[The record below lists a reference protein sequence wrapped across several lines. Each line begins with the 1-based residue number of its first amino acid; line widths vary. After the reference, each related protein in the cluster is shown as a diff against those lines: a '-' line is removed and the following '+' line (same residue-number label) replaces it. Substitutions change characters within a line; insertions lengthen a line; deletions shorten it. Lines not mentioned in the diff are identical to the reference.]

1 MAERNDNL
9 NQKQDKQKQSIE
21 PERSREQEYKR
32 PTEPE
37 RPREQEHKRP
47 TEPEHPREQ
56 EYKRPTE
63 PERPREQERPT
74 EPERPRE
81 QERPTEPERPREQE
95 YKRPTEPE
103 RPREQEYKRPTE
115 PEHPREQ
122 EYKRPTEPEHPREQ
136 EYKRPTEPERPK
148 EQENIQHTEQKQEPQ
163 ITDKQREIWLKAEPE
178 IIKEQRKLREVE
190 KLYLHPEDTYNR
202 YLQKYNREY
211 DFITKNIAFDEKQKR
226 EAVFAKTV
234 GLLLNSKDE
243 GERKLGVLYMI
254 YNAPPSDYYQN
265 LLSRHTQELLSIAF
279 ETDNPEIRKQAAYL
293 ANTIKNQPIET
304 VQDQLLSLANKVV
317 ETYKGDVVIDT
328 IPVKL
333 QHSLD
338 NYKYFK
344 EVEDYYNILSKEKSA
359 DRVVYAQEKLAEKLS
374 SIDDILLTNKAYNME
389 LSYDLHNIQKF
400 KEERGVVDK
409 NPITPQE
416 IVKKTLGTV
425 AASGSALQ
433 EAYRAANRYDNSML
447 AGKAVLETLVVKP
460 LARRARDQKLIDEA
474 LQATA
479 EDFVNTTVMAFI
491 LGMPV
496 FGILEEPLPSD
507 IGDIL
512 ASLPRGV
519 PIDAKGRQEYLD
531 SFIREHGDVV
541 EKLRKYANE
550 RMNRI
555 LKSNPDERK
564 RFLRTAQEWAKDR
577 GNDSRLL
584 QMQIASALNAKL
596 RFGGFTV
603 SKLTIS
609 IANSTLFLERY
620 TEAKNFTDQMELFTK
635 GVVVPMVTMSS
646 KEFMKIVNIL
656 KKKTSF
662 FDMFKNNKYV
672 AAVGAW
678 IGSSVKW
685 AKYVNAKYARLIGGA
700 GRTLSVLL
708 HADKPSDII
717 HALVTKPIM
726 NMVHKIINKMLR
738 AVGRV
743 IVRMLKVALQVLAQI
758 VAVILPYALILAL
771 ILLPIIILV
780 SMFLSPIGRISYT
793 DMEKSYIMDNQPAM
807 KTIQNVLF
815 GSKYGINDIDS
826 AMISAN
832 DIQDKEQRK
841 KEIEKIKQAYQWSQ
855 EYIMTNM
862 MHPIQA
868 YTVKKLLTKDEISKY
883 NGRGDMFA
891 IPYTARTYTIYE
903 TETATY
909 ICEEQTTT
917 TATTDTEKP
926 QPITTY
932 KKVLQTSTINYSTIL
947 EVTPPA
953 TCELDGQIVTET
965 ILKNTYDNARLV
977 KVLLNPKKDQ
987 LYVDGAYVDNMLLV
1001 YGQTASTYYAIISK
1015 PRDAYFVDHTSL
1027 LYLPKTNAQ
1036 VPTASMTKKEIEDL
1050 IRSEITKWIPV
1061 EVLSYGGQL
1070 KVQYVPPHTVPL
1082 LIPVERPTIQEMQ
1095 TYYAKYAVNNPW
1107 TRIARTFTDN
1117 AELSICDKNGT
1128 NIYESSDMGMTT
1140 SDSMDKNFLCV
1151 SKKVTKLTINPKD
1164 FGGVDWT
1171 YQLPTS
1177 ASTSTTATSSV
1188 HLGSGLERE
1197 YVTID
1202 ILDGKKNTVVT
1213 FSILAASVDVAALK
1227 AQTHTSVANIP
1238 IVSPSNKNTFFEIYY
1253 SDKNTTWAHI
1263 MAHDVPVFVNET
1275 NNGDAMVY
1283 LYWK

>member
-1 MAERNDNL
+1 
-9 NQKQDKQKQSIE
+9 
-21 PERSREQEYKR
+21 
-32 PTEPE
+32 
-37 RPREQEHKRP
+37 
-47 TEPEHPREQ
+47 
-56 EYKRPTE
+56 
-63 PERPREQERPT
+63 
-74 EPERPRE
+74 
-81 QERPTEPERPREQE
+81 
-95 YKRPTEPE
+95 
-103 RPREQEYKRPTE
+103 
-115 PEHPREQ
+115 
-122 EYKRPTEPEHPREQ
+122 
-136 EYKRPTEPERPK
+136 
-148 EQENIQHTEQKQEPQ
+148 
-163 ITDKQREIWLKAEPE
+163 
-178 IIKEQRKLREVE
+178 
-190 KLYLHPEDTYNR
+190 
-202 YLQKYNREY
+202 
-211 DFITKNIAFDEKQKR
+211 
-226 EAVFAKTV
+226 
-234 GLLLNSKDE
+234 LLNSKDE

-265 LLSRHTQELLSIAF
+265 RLSRHTQELLSIAF
-279 ETDNPEIRKQAAYL
+279 ETDDPEIRKQAAYL

-317 ETYKGDVVIDT
+317 ETYKGDAVIDT

-359 DRVVYAQEKLAEKLS
+359 DRVAYAQEKLAEKLS

-389 LSYDLHNIQKF
+389 LSYDLRNIQKF

-425 AASGSALQ
+425 AASGSKLQ

-460 LARRARDQKLIDEA
+460 LAHRARAQKLIDEA

-479 EDFVNTTVMAFI
+479 EDFVNTTVMALI

-541 EKLRKYANE
+541 EKLRKYVNE

-584 QMQIASALNAKL
+584 RMQMASTLNAKL
-596 RFGGFTV
+596 KFGGFTV

-609 IANSTLFLERY
+609 IANSILFLERY

-635 GVVVPMVTMSS
+635 GVVVPMVKMSS

-685 AKYVNAKYARLIGGA
+685 AKYVNAKYARLIGGT

-708 HADKPSDII
+708 HAEKPSDII
-717 HALVTKPIM
+717 HALVMKPVM
-726 NMVHKIINKMLR
+726 NMVHGIINKMLR

-743 IVRMLKVALQVLAQI
+743 ILQMLKVALQALGQI
-758 VAVILPYALILAL
+758 VAVILPYVLMLAL
-771 ILLPIIILV
+771 ILLPIIMLV
-780 SMFLSPIGRISYT
+780 SIFLSPIGQINYT
-793 DMEKSYIMDNQPAM
+793 DMEKSYIMDKQPAM

-826 AMISAN
+826 AMISTN
-832 DIQDKEQRK
+832 DIQDEEQRA

-868 YTVKKLLTKDEISKY
+868 YKVNKLLTKDEITKY

-903 TETATY
+903 TEIATY
-909 ICEEQTTT
+909 ICEKQTTT
-917 TATTDTEKP
+917 TATDT
-926 QPITTY
+926 ITTY
-932 KKVLQTSTINYSTIL
+932 KPVFQTSTINYSTIF
-947 EVTPPA
+947 EDTPPA
-953 TCELDGQIVTET
+953 ICESDGQIVTET
-965 ILKNTYDNARLV
+965 KLIETHDNARLV

-987 LYVDGAYVDNMLLV
+987 VYVDGAYVDNMLLA
-1001 YGQTASTYYAIISK
+1001 YGQTASTYYAIISE

-1036 VPTASMTKKEIEDL
+1036 VPTASMTKEEIEDL
-1050 IRSEITKWIPV
+1050 IRSEITKWIPPV

-1082 LIPVERPTIQEMQ
+1082 LIPVERPTVQEMQ
-1095 TYYAKYAVNNPW
+1095 TYYDKYAVNNPW

-1117 AELSICDKNGT
+1117 AELFICDKNGT
-1128 NIYESSDMGMTT
+1128 NIFEPSNMGMIG
-1140 SDSMDKNFLCV
+1140 SGSIDDYFLCV
-1151 SKKVTKLTINPKD
+1151 SKKVTNLAINPKD

-1171 YQLPTS
+1171 YQLPVS
-1177 ASTSTTATSSV
+1177 VSTSTTATNDV
-1188 HLGSGLERE
+1188 HLGAGLERE

-1202 ILDGKKNTVVT
+1202 ILDGKKNAVVT

-1238 IVSPSNKNTFFEIYY
+1238 IVSPSISTNTFFEIYY

>member
-1 MAERNDNL
+1 M
-9 NQKQDKQKQSIE
+9 
-21 PERSREQEYKR
+21 
-32 PTEPE
+32 
-37 RPREQEHKRP
+37 
-47 TEPEHPREQ
+47 
-56 EYKRPTE
+56 
-63 PERPREQERPT
+63 
-74 EPERPRE
+74 
-81 QERPTEPERPREQE
+81 
-95 YKRPTEPE
+95 
-103 RPREQEYKRPTE
+103 
-115 PEHPREQ
+115 
-122 EYKRPTEPEHPREQ
+122 
-136 EYKRPTEPERPK
+136 
-148 EQENIQHTEQKQEPQ
+148 
-163 ITDKQREIWLKAEPE
+163 
-178 IIKEQRKLREVE
+178 
-190 KLYLHPEDTYNR
+190 
-202 YLQKYNREY
+202 
-211 DFITKNIAFDEKQKR
+211 
-226 EAVFAKTV
+226 
-234 GLLLNSKDE
+234 
-243 GERKLGVLYMI
+243 
-254 YNAPPSDYYQN
+254 
-265 LLSRHTQELLSIAF
+265 
-279 ETDNPEIRKQAAYL
+279 
-293 ANTIKNQPIET
+293 
-304 VQDQLLSLANKVV
+304 
-317 ETYKGDVVIDT
+317 
-328 IPVKL
+328 VK
-333 QHSLD
+333 
-338 NYKYFK
+338 
-344 EVEDYYNILSKEKSA
+344 
-359 DRVVYAQEKLAEKLS
+359 
-374 SIDDILLTNKAYNME
+374 
-389 LSYDLHNIQKF
+389 
-400 KEERGVVDK
+400 
-409 NPITPQE
+409 
-416 IVKKTLGTV
+416 
-425 AASGSALQ
+425 
-433 EAYRAANRYDNSML
+433 
-447 AGKAVLETLVVKP
+447 
-460 LARRARDQKLIDEA
+460 
-474 LQATA
+474 
-479 EDFVNTTVMAFI
+479 
-491 LGMPV
+491 
-496 FGILEEPLPSD
+496 
-507 IGDIL
+507 
-512 ASLPRGV
+512 
-519 PIDAKGRQEYLD
+519 
-531 SFIREHGDVV
+531 
-541 EKLRKYANE
+541 
-550 RMNRI
+550 
-555 LKSNPDERK
+555 
-564 RFLRTAQEWAKDR
+564 
-577 GNDSRLL
+577 
-584 QMQIASALNAKL
+584 
-596 RFGGFTV
+596 
-603 SKLTIS
+603 
-609 IANSTLFLERY
+609 
-620 TEAKNFTDQMELFTK
+620 
-635 GVVVPMVTMSS
+635 MSS

-685 AKYVNAKYARLIGGA
+685 AKYVNAKYARLIGGT
-700 GRTLSVLL
+700 GHVLSVLL
-708 HADKPSDII
+708 HAEKPSDII
-717 HALVTKPIM
+717 HALVTKPVM
-726 NMVHKIINKMLR
+726 NMVHGIINKMLR

-743 IVRMLKVALQVLAQI
+743 ILRMLKVALQAIGQI
-758 VAVILPYALILAL
+758 VAVILPYALMLAL

-780 SMFLSPIGRISYT
+780 SMFLSPIGRINYT

-832 DIQDKEQRK
+832 DIQDEEQRA

-868 YTVKKLLTKDEISKY
+868 YKVNKLLTKDEITKY

-903 TETATY
+903 TEIATY
-909 ICEEQTTT
+909 ICEKQTTT
-917 TATTDTEKP
+917 TATNT
-926 QPITTY
+926 ITTY
-932 KKVLQTSTINYSTIL
+932 KPVFQTSTINYSTIL

-953 TCELDGQIVTET
+953 FCEPGQTRVTET
-965 ILKNTYDNARLV
+965 KLKKIHENARLV
-977 KVLLNPKKDQ
+977 KVLLNPKEDQ

-1036 VPTASMTKKEIEDL
+1036 VPTASMIKEEIEDL

-1082 LIPVERPTIQEMQ
+1082 LIPVEKPTIEEMQ

-1117 AELSICDKNGT
+1117 TELFICDKNGT
-1128 NIYESSDMGMTT
+1128 NICESSGVGMIT

-1188 HLGSGLERE
+1188 HLGAGLERE

-1238 IVSPSNKNTFFEIYY
+1238 IVSPSNTNTFFEIYY